1 VHGPIAGGL
10 LDTLPL
16 HVAIAACELFGA
28 VAAFGRT
35 ANLKRLT
42 GEEWRIA
49 GDAIRVGRSTRSMV
63 ASYYLETRSRS
74 HIKRIV
80 EAPPATAGF
89 SFG

>member
-1 VHGPIAGGL
+1 
-10 LDTLPL
+10 L

-49 GDAIRVGRSTRSMV
+49 DDAIRVGRSTRSMV
-63 ASYYLETRSRS
+63 ASYDLETRSRS